1 MKYKDYAQHIE
12 AIADELRD
20 YGDDDQADELLD
32 GLETLMS
39 RLRDEVVDDSFE
51 SIMEDDMDEI
61 ERASML
67 LDWMADNL

>member
-61 ERASML
+61 ERVSML